1 MELPL
6 GVNEAVP
13 MGEEDPTFGGG
24 TSWVESS
31 FTSIA
36 MPPIPPDIEPV
47 DPEVPDGEAL
57 EVELPADE
65 PELPDAELSD
75 DLLIPAQDAIASE
88 TTMQTYRCIA
98 SPVW

>member
-13 MGEEDPTFGGG
+13 VGEADPTFGGG

-31 FTSIA
+31 FACIA
-36 MPPIPPDIEPV
+36 MPLIPLIPPDMEPV
-47 DPEVPDGEAL
+47 DPVPDAVVP
-57 EVELPADE
+57 EV
-65 PELPDAELSD
+65 PDAELSD

-88 TTMQTYRCIA
+88 TTTQTYRCIA